1 MKPRFR
7 LSEREQVVSII
18 VLAVAGLLTI
28 WLLLVRPQTRLAE
41 ENKTIR
47 RQLGNSLYATMSM
60 ESLSQA
66 AERESAADKRLAH
79 EWHQARDRLATFS
92 NQQTLRKAELG
103 RIDYKVELFRTR
115 ERLADKSQAL
125 GIQLIPTDLGI
136 DDSMRSNDKVRERM
150 LQLKAVEKLADLTL
164 DRRIQRLVEIT
175 PLAPIEHKGPDKKP
189 TFDEYPVRVEFDAD
203 FDNLCQLFQAVFEEN
218 QVFAF
223 RNIRIE
229 SGPTVES
236 RLRVKAV
243 MSAFV
248 FE

>member
-1 MKPRFR
+1 MKNRFR
-7 LSEREQVVSII
+7 LSEREQVVGII
-18 VLAVAGLLTI
+18 VLAVAGLLTV
-28 WLLLVRPQTRLAE
+28 WLLLIRPQARLVE
-41 ENKTIR
+41 ENEAIR
-47 RQLGNSLYATMSM
+47 RQLGSSPYASLSM
-60 ESLSQA
+60 ESLSLA
-66 AERESAADKRLAH
+66 SELESAAGKRLAD
-79 EWHQARDRLATFS
+79 EWRKARDRLATFS
-92 NQQTLRKAELG
+92 NQSTLRKD
-103 RIDYKVELFRTR
+103 RIDYKVELYGTR
-115 ERLADKSQAL
+115 ERLVGKSQAL

-136 DDSMRSNDKVRERM
+136 DEALRTNDKVRERM

-164 DRRIQRLVEIT
+164 DRRIQRLVEIR
-175 PLAPIEHKGPDKKP
+175 PLPPIEHLGADKKP

-203 FDNLCQLFQAVFEEN
+203 FDNLCQLFQAVFEKN

-229 SGPTVES
+229 SGPTSES